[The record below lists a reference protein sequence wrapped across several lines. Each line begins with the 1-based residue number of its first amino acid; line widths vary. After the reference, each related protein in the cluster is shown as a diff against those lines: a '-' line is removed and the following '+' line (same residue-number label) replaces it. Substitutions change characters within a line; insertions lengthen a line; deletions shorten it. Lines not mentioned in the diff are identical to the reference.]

1 MTSKKICELQG
12 SNSLHPS
19 SYVPLAILNPSQY
32 CGWICK
38 PSPKPAIC
46 MAGGAP
52 THPSHSARELFSWVV
67 QVGCVICINWYVN
80 QYIRIYI
87 YVSSTNCK
95 RTNTNIEIA
104 WFRFDCF
111 VCSCFGMF
119 QWQSFS
125 CNRAL
130 QSLAQVALAKRLEA
144 LRFQSP
150 WATRQRAT

>member
-19 SYVPLAILNPSQY
+19 SYVPLAIPNPSQY
-32 CGWICK
+32 CGWICR

-52 THPSHSARELFSWVV
+52 THPSHSAIES
-67 QVGCVICINWYVN
+67 CVLGWCRWDVWYVLIC
-80 QYIRIYI
+80 QSIYI
-87 YVSSTNCK
+87 YISSTNCK
-95 RTNTNIEIA
+95 RTNTNLEIA

-111 VCSCFGMF
+111 VCSSFGMF

-130 QSLAQVALAKRLEA
+130 QSLAQVALAKRFEA

-150 WATRQRAT
+150 WATR